1 MASPR
6 IGLALGSGSARG
18 WAHIGVLQALEEMGV
33 KPDVI
38 SGCSAGAI
46 VAGAYAGGNLQ
57 KLADWLVTLNRKTV
71 LGFFDFSLF
80 GGGVIAGERLFDFF
94 KEHIGDSNIE
104 DLPIPFTAVA
114 TELDSGREVWLNSG
128 SLLEA
133 IRASISLPG
142 MFTPA
147 RINNE
152 WMIDGGLVNPI
163 PVSACWAMK
172 AEVVIAVNVSA
183 GIIRAHLQGNRDR
196 NDKRGDKE
204 EAEKAGPDK
213 KTGWWDT
220 GFFKKISGDS
230 DTPGVFDVIHSS
242 ILIMQERITRSRL
255 AGDPPDL
262 LLLPRV
268 SDIGLMEFHRAQE
281 AIDEGR
287 RCVERAGKSILD
299 VIELNQ

>member
-1 MASPR
+1 MNSPR

-46 VAGAYAGGNLQ
+46 VAGTYAGGNLQ
-57 KLADWLVTLNRKTV
+57 KLADWLVTLTRKTV

-80 GGGVIAGERLFDFF
+80 GGGVIAGERLFDFL
-94 KEHIGDSNIE
+94 KEHIGDSDIE
-104 DLPIPFTAVA
+104 DLPIPFTAIA
-114 TELDSGREVWLNSG
+114 TELDSGREVWLNAG
-128 SLLEA
+128 SLLDA

-142 MFTPA
+142 MFTPC

-152 WMIDGGLVNPI
+152 WMVDGGLVNPI

-172 AEVVIAVNVSA
+172 AEVVIAVNVSG
-183 GIIRAHLQGNRDR
+183 GIIRAHLQGSRNKDEKGETETAEPGKKSGKRDM
-196 NDKRGDKE
+196 
-204 EAEKAGPDK
+204 
-213 KTGWWDT
+213 
-220 GFFKKISGDS
+220 GFFKKFTGDS
-230 DTPGVFDVIHSS
+230 DAPGVFDVMHSS
-242 ILIMQERITRSRL
+242 ILIMQERIMRSRL

-268 SDIGLMEFHRAQE
+268 SDIGLMEFHRARE

-299 VIELNQ
+299 VIDLNR

>member
-1 MASPR
+1 MTSPR

-46 VAGAYAGGNLQ
+46 VAGAYAGGNLN

-71 LGFFDFSLF
+71 LGFFDFSIF
-80 GGGVIAGERLFDFF
+80 GGGVITGEKLFDFF
-94 KEHIGDSNIE
+94 KEHIGDSPIE
-104 DLPIPFTAVA
+104 DLPLPFTAIA

-128 SLLEA
+128 SLLQA

-142 MFTPA
+142 MFTPC

-183 GIIRAHLQGNRDR
+183 GIIRAHLQDNRFKDR
-196 NDKRGDKE
+196 KE
-204 EAEKAGPDK
+204 ETVATVTGK
-213 KTGWWDT
+213 KSGRRET
-220 GFFKKISGDS
+220 GFLKKFTGDN
-230 DTPGVFDVIHSS
+230 DAPGVFDVVHSS

-268 SDIGLMEFHRAQE
+268 SDIGLMEFHRAKE

-287 RCVERAGKSILD
+287 RCVERAGQAILD
-299 VIELNQ
+299 VIDLNR